1 MFLKENFKLL
11 RKRMKRSQ
19 NEVANILEITRSA
32 YNSYENGV
40 ADPSISLLIRIADFY
55 KVNLDKLVRVDLNT
69 LNEQKLEELG
79 KGYDIDITGS
89 QLRVIATS
97 VDSNDKEN
105 VELVPIKARAGY
117 TSGYADPSYIK
128 VLPAFNMPFLSENKK
143 YRTFPITGDSMPPVL
158 DKAWV
163 TGEYLQDWNYVD
175 NGKPYI
181 VVTKED
187 GIVFKVI
194 YNRVSEDGTLL
205 LCSTNPNYE
214 PYSVHINDVIELWK
228 FVNYINPKFEEPTNS
243 GTDDISSVLR
253 SLQKEVSII
262 NNKMDALD
270 SKI

>member
-1 MFLKENFKLL
+1 
-11 RKRMKRSQ
+11 
-19 NEVANILEITRSA
+19 
-32 YNSYENGV
+32 
-40 ADPSISLLIRIADFY
+40 
-55 KVNLDKLVRVDLNT
+55 
-69 LNEQKLEELG
+69 
-79 KGYDIDITGS
+79 
-89 QLRVIATS
+89 
-97 VDSNDKEN
+97 
-105 VELVPIKARAGY
+105 
-117 TSGYADPSYIK
+117 
-128 VLPAFNMPFLSENKK
+128 
-143 YRTFPITGDSMPPVL
+143 
-158 DKAWV
+158 
-163 TGEYLQDWNYVD
+163 LQDWNYVD